1 MTFGYH
7 CMSNQSESLH
17 GGFISWWKR
26 KKNHLKSCKSFKMC
40 EPVFSRLRN
49 LRSLRKQN
57 FTTIQFFTESCK
69 VKIPNSSG
77 WHFIARLAGLEPG
90 EECQMVGGGES
101 GPGAPSPDT
110 CAGRSSLPSREIFQN
125 RRVGRNLVVL
135 CKVILNP
142 GCTVGFP
149 GMLFKAM
156 DAWALLLE
164 ILI

>member
-101 GPGAPSPDT
+101 SPGAPSPDT
-110 CAGRSSLPSREIFQN
+110 CAGCSSLPSREIFQN

-156 DAWALLLE
+156 DAWALPLE

>member
-90 EECQMVGGGES
+90 EECQMVGGDES
-101 GPGAPSPDT
+101 GPGGHLQIPALAALP
-110 CAGRSSLPSREIFQN
+110 CLHGRYFKN

-156 DAWALLLE
+156 DAWALPLE